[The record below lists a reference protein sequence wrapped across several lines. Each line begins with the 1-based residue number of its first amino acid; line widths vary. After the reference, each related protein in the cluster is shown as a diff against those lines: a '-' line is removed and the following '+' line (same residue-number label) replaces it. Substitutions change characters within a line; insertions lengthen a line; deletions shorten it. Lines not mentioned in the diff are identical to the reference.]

1 MTIVISSTDS
11 YQDCWNPFF
20 SLFEKFIDD
29 LSKFKIY
36 LITDNVTYND
46 HSFVKTIL
54 TSKKGK
60 IIPWSDR
67 IKLALNHIEDISFL
81 LILEDYFLYSS
92 INFTELK
99 RLKSILNND
108 PDIGS
113 IKIVNH
119 HNSNLINSSFKDL
132 KIIDK
137 FSSYRISLQPTLWKK
152 DFLKDLL
159 IKGENPW
166 HFEILGTFR
175 SFFLNKKLLVPSNE
189 WFENNKK
196 IYDTNG
202 PGAIKKGEWICSE
215 LNKIE
220 SILLKKIVTS
230 RNFFSKK
237 KNTFSKFNIIKNTLN
252 VKILLKSFKFILFK
266 KIFTK

>member
-20 SLFEKFIDD
+20 SLFERFMDD
-29 LSKFKIY
+29 MSKFKIY

-60 IIPWSDR
+60 ILPWSDR
-67 IKLALNHIEDISFL
+67 IKFALDHIEDESFL
-81 LILEDYFLYSS
+81 LLLEDYFLYSS

-99 RLKSILNND
+99 RLKSILNNY
-108 PDIGS
+108 PNIGS

-119 HNSNLINSSFKDL
+119 HNSNLIDSSFKDL
-132 KIIDK
+132 KIIKK

-152 DFLKDLL
+152 DFLKELL

-175 SFFLNKKLLVPSNE
+175 SFFVNKKLLVLSYE
-189 WFENNKK
+189 WFESNKK

-202 PGAIKKGEWICSE
+202 AGAIKKGEWISSE
-215 LNKIE
+215 LNKVE
-220 SILLKKIVTS
+220 SILLKKVVTS
-230 RNFFSKK
+230 RNFFSEKK
-237 KNTFSKFNIIKNTLN
+237 DTFSKFNIIKNTLN
-252 VKILLKSFKFILFK
+252 VRILSRTFKFLISKRYL
-266 KIFTK
+266 